1 MAIGLLRA
9 LLGWKNLKCICK
21 AIKEIEQTDD
31 GGNFNKLAIIEVGLE
46 FNPQSLIYLA
56 SACSH
61 NLGKT
66 QRGHF
71 ALAKEMAV
79 LINVI
84 EGI

>member
-1 MAIGLLRA
+1 M
-9 LLGWKNLKCICK
+9 
-21 AIKEIEQTDD
+21 E
-31 GGNFNKLAIIEVGLE
+31 LAVIEVGLE
-46 FNPQSLIYLA
+46 FIPQSFIYLA
-56 SACSH
+56 STCSH

>member
-1 MAIGLLRA
+1 
-9 LLGWKNLKCICK
+9 
-21 AIKEIEQTDD
+21 
-31 GGNFNKLAIIEVGLE
+31 VGLE